1 MHSAFQGLDTLLLGI
16 GSKEFLAS
24 LLVGTIEAQGS
35 FFLNGLDDNGYQ
47 FVGFLDRNSPLLAL
61 HTPHKTIEE
70 EVHIQMLRGIGAED
84 FLIKLL
90 EESRE
95 TLRLNQSETVAQR
108 IDAVLQ
114 LLSLD

>member
-1 MHSAFQGLDTLLLGI
+1 
-16 GSKEFLAS
+16 
-24 LLVGTIEAQGS
+24 
-35 FFLNGLDDNGYQ
+35 
-47 FVGFLDRNSPLLAL
+47 
-61 HTPHKTIEE
+61 
-70 EVHIQMLRGIGAED
+70 MLRGIGAED